1 MSTSKSIL
9 DYFQKSTVKSALPD
23 PKGPLAEEV
32 HSSLIAAANKDVLDI
47 LEKPVASKKKG
58 SYIKITPEEK
68 AKIARYAIENGN
80 CAAARKFSKHGD
92 LDKTLGESTVRSWVA
107 IYKKELERK
116 RRMGETV
123 PEITVLPQAKRGRP
137 LLIGEKLNSAV
148 KAYVRSVRE
157 ASGIVTSSIVAAA
170 TTAMVRKDDA
180 KLLAENG
187 DPLSITTNWAQSL
200 LYRMQY
206 VLRRGSTNKKIL
218 IYDFKSIKT
227 QFLTD
232 VIAVVQMKD
241 IPKDLVLNW
250 DHTGF

>member
-1 MSTSKSIL
+1 MVTDNRCFIQYVDVKIYTRLFSKIVSEVSVARS
-9 DYFQKSTVKSALPD
+9 QRAT
-23 PKGPLAEEV
+23 EEV

-137 LLIGEKLNSAV
+137 LLVGEKLDSAV

-157 ASGIVTSSIVAAA
+157 AGGIVTSSIVAAA
-170 TTAMVRKDDA
+170 ATAMVRKEVA
-180 KLLAENG
+180 CREWW
-187 DPLSITTNWAQSL
+187 P
-200 LYRMQY
+200 
-206 VLRRGSTNKKIL
+206 L
-218 IYDFKSIKT
+218 IYNNE
-227 QFLTD
+227 L
-232 VIAVVQMKD
+232 
-241 IPKDLVLNW
+241 
-250 DHTGF
+250 G